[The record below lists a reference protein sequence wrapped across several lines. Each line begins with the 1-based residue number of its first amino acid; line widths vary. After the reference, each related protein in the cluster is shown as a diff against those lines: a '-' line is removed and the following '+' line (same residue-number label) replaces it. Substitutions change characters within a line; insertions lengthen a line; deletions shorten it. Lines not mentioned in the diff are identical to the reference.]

1 MESKTIRYGIVIII
15 ALTMLAGSFSGG
27 VIVGWVLPGITG
39 AIVPGKLSEPGGSDI
54 QNPPLDEPSAEVAE
68 NLFDPFWETWD
79 IVHDQYVD
87 QPVDDLSLMR
97 GAIRGMLASLD
108 DPYTSYMNPEQY
120 KRQRTPLE
128 GRYEGI
134 GAWVDI
140 TGEYLMIISPIPG
153 SPAEEKGLKP
163 GDLVIAIDGEDMTG
177 IDGEF
182 VLKNILGP
190 AGTEV
195 TLTILRESKL
205 EPFDVTIIRAK
216 ITIPSVA
223 GELLDENIA
232 YIQLYNFGQ
241 NTEKELRDALKE
253 LLAKNPEGLILDL
266 RYNGGGYLN
275 TAVNVVSEFIEA
287 DKVVLYEEMGDGSRR
302 TFTTSGKGLATE
314 IPMVVLVNGGSA
326 SASEITAGAIQDH
339 ERGLLVGTTTFGKG
353 LVQNWVPLTS
363 EDGAVRVTVARWLTP
378 DERQIH
384 QTGLEPDVVVEITE
398 EDLELERDPQ
408 LEKAIEILTTGI

>member
-1 MESKTIRYGIVIII
+1 
-15 ALTMLAGSFSGG
+15 MLAGSFSGG

-39 AIVPGKLSEPGGSDI
+39 AIIPERLSDPVGSDI
-54 QNPPLDEPSAEVAE
+54 QVPPIETPSADITD
-68 NLFDPFWETWD
+68 NLFDPFWEAWD

-97 GAIRGMLASLD
+97 GAIQGMLASLD
-108 DPYTSYMNPEQY
+108 DPYTSYMDPEQY
-120 KRQRTPLE
+120 ERQKTPLE

-140 TGEYLMIISPIPG
+140 TGEYLMIISPIPDT
-153 SPAEEKGLKP
+153 PAEEKGLKP
-163 GDLVIAIDGEDMTG
+163 GDLVIAIDGEDMIG
-177 IDGEF
+177 IDGEL
-182 VLKNILGP
+182 VLKRILGP

-195 TLTILRESKL
+195 TLTILRESEP
-205 EPFDVTIIRAK
+205 EPFDVTIMRAK
-216 ITIPSVA
+216 ITIPSAV

-241 NTEKELRDALKE
+241 NTQKELRDALKE
-253 LLAKNPEGLILDL
+253 LLVNNPDGLILDL

-275 TAVNVVSEFIEA
+275 TAVSVVSEFIET
-287 DKVVLYEEMGDGSRR
+287 DMVVLYEEMGDGSRR
-302 TFTTSGKGLATE
+302 TFTTSGNGLATE
-314 IPMVVLVNGGSA
+314 IPLVVLINEGSA
-326 SASEITAGAIQDH
+326 SASEIAAGAIQDH

-363 EDGAVRVTVARWLTP
+363 EDGAIRVTIARWLTP

-384 QTGLEPDVVVEITE
+384 KLGLEPDVLVELTD
-398 EDLELERDPQ
+398 EDIELERDPQ